1 MRWSE
6 RGDVA
11 IGADRGCV
19 VVEVR
24 NVSNARMNE
33 CVRAL
38 NDGLTTDGCGE

>member
-6 RGDVA
+6 SGDVA

-19 VVEVR
+19 IVEVR
-24 NVSNARMNE
+24 NVSNDANE
-33 CVRAL
+33 CVRAS

>member
-6 RGDVA
+6 SGDVA

-24 NVSNARMNE
+24 NVSNDANA